1 MKKTYI
7 FLFFLVVFLSVSVAY
22 SDGFS
27 SNPDQ
32 INLAAKSVMKLEVL
46 DKNGDVIKTGSGF
59 VAFDNRH
66 LITNYHV
73 ADEADMIYAYS
84 DAGDPYI
91 IIDVC
96 ISDSQKDIAVLQFFS
111 PTDMSPLALNETG
124 EVTRASS
131 VVAIGSP
138 KGFTNTISTGIVSS
152 VFEEGGCGYIQF
164 TAPISSGS
172 SGGALFNDDG
182 KVIGITSMN
191 YDDGVGTNQNL
202 NFAVDIKEVLSLYG
216 MWKGQSF
223 SLQELQVSDIYAPE
237 PSKTTAPTKTPVPA
251 TELPEFQDYQTVSAG
266 EIYKNPDTYKGKIVD
281 LMTSMSVVQSYV
293 EENDY
298 IIVGFGNDAYIKF
311 IIRNY
316 KQNADANQMK
326 QSIKKVS
333 SFSVV
338 GKVIGGVLF
347 EDPRNKKSYT
357 RYIPAIEVES
367 IKYRMK

>member
-1 MKKTYI
+1 MKYGPPFMKR
-7 FLFFLVVFLSVSVAY
+7 VFLILLFLGVCLSVTVVCA
-22 SDGFS
+22 DGFS
-27 SNPDQ
+27 DNPEQ
-32 INLAAKSVMKLEVL
+32 INLAAKSVMKLEAL
-46 DKNGDVIKTGSGF
+46 DKHGDVFKTGSGF

-84 DAGDPYI
+84 DTGDLYI
-91 IIDVC
+91 IMDVC
-96 ISDSQKDIAVLQFFS
+96 ISDSQKDIAILQFFS
-111 PTDMSPLALNETG
+111 PTDLSPLELNETG
-124 EVTRASS
+124 EVTRASA

-191 YDDGVGTNQNL
+191 YDDGVGANQNL

-216 MWKGQSF
+216 MWQGQSF
-223 SLQELQVSDIYAPE
+223 SLQEIQVSDIYKSE
-237 PSKTTAPTKTPVPA
+237 SSKTIAPTKTPVPA
-251 TELPEFQDYQTVSAG
+251 TEIPEFQDYQTVSAG

-281 LMTSMSVVQSYV
+281 LMTSMSVVQSYM

-298 IIVGFGNDAYIKF
+298 II
-311 IIRNY
+311 
-316 KQNADANQMK
+316 
-326 QSIKKVS
+326 
-333 SFSVV
+333 
-338 GKVIGGVLF
+338 LF
-347 EDPRNKKSYT
+347 
-357 RYIPAIEVES
+357 VES
-367 IKYRMK
+367 DNLGSSKGLAAGSSIQFREDINSKFMEYYDAHGLVPSKIDVIAYVDVAN

>member
-1 MKKTYI
+1 MRLKCF
-7 FLFFLVVFLSVSVAY
+7 FLFFLVLCFLLPLAY
-22 SDGFS
+22 ADGFS
-27 SNPDQ
+27 NNPDQ

-84 DAGDPYI
+84 DAGDLYI
-91 IIDVC
+91 IMDAC

-111 PTDMSPLALNETG
+111 PTDLSPLMLNETG
-124 EVTRASS
+124 EVIRASA

-138 KGFTNTISTGIVSS
+138 KGFANTISTGIVSS
-152 VFEEGGCGYIQF
+152 VFEENGCGYIQF

-191 YDDGVGTNQNL
+191 YDDGVGANQNL
-202 NFAVDIKEVLSLYG
+202 NFAVDIKEAISLYG
-216 MWKGQSF
+216 MWEGQTIN
-223 SLQELQVSDIYAPE
+223 LRDLRASDIYTHELSKAPA
-237 PSKTTAPTKTPVPA
+237 SIKTPAPV
-251 TELPEFQDYQTVSAG
+251 TEVPEFQDYQTVSAG
-266 EIYKNPDTYKGKIVD
+266 KLYKDLDTYNGKIVD

-293 EENDY
+293 EGNDY
-298 IIVGFGNDAYIKF
+298 IIVGFGNDVYIKF

-316 KQNADANQMK
+316 KQNVDADQMK
-326 QSIKKVS
+326 QSIKKVD
-333 SFSVV
+333 SFSAV
-338 GKVIGGVLF
+338 GKVIGGTLF
-347 EDPRNKKSYT
+347 EDPKNKKSYT
-357 RYIPAIEVES
+357 RYIPVIEVES
-367 IKYRMK
+367 LK